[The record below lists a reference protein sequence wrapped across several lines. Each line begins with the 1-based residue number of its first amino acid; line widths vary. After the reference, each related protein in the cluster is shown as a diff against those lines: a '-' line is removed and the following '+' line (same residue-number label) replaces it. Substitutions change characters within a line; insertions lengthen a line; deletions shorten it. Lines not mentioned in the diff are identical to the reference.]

1 MGRQTKKHGDTAAAD
16 PSARARE
23 LFVRWAAEE
32 EAGYE
37 GEVSWEEFKEALD
50 AERRSP
56 EYRKLFADSDQS
68 S

>member
-1 MGRQTKKHGDTAAAD
+1 MGRQTKKHGETDAAD

-23 LFVRWAAEE
+23 LFARWAAEE

-37 GEVSWEEFKEALD
+37 GEVSWEEFKETLN

-56 EYRKLFADSDQS
+56 EHRKLFTES
-68 S
+68 SSS

>member
-1 MGRQTKKHGDTAAAD
+1 MGRQTKKHGEDTAAAG

-23 LFVRWAAEE
+23 LFARWAAEE

-37 GEVSWEEFKEALD
+37 GEVSWGEFKEALD

-56 EYRKLFADSDQS
+56 EYRKLFPDGDPS
-68 S
+68 